1 MYFGAE
7 LWREG
12 KSQTPLLCPDP
23 DYVSS
28 SYLQMLTSEVTGE
41 KEAKERD
48 REKGRGRDGG
58 KNHKEQERKWKG
70 KLGKNLWYDK
80 YRIGSKETGFHYV

>member
-12 KSQTPLLCPDP
+12 KSQIPLIWPDL
-23 DYVSS
+23 DHVSL

-41 KEAKERD
+41 TEAKERD
-48 REKGRGRDGG
+48 REKGRGRD
-58 KNHKEQERKWKG
+58 RKK
-70 KLGKNLWYDK
+70 
-80 YRIGSKETGFHYV
+80 